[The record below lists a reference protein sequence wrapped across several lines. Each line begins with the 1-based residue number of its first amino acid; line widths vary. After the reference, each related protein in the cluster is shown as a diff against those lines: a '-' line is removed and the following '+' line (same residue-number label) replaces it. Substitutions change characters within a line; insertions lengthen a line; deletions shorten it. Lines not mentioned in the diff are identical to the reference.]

1 MEVKTFCE
9 TPQAPPKPAR
19 TSPLSRNTGSFL
31 GLVILNQLRVRLHLN
46 PETLNIGLLFISS
59 SKLRLPCYFQSFRQS
74 PTLIIPRLPDFDKRV
89 LLTHW
94 WPNFCQLQTDTCQ
107 EHLDFPGGKVSAYN
121 AGDLGSIPGLGRF
134 PGEEM
139 ATGTLAWKIPRTE
152 VPRRIQFM
160 GSQRVGRDW
169 VTSLHEHCQLPNHKG
184 ICHLPLRRLNPLAL
198 QLLSFNT
205 PWGNS
210 GWTEAFCAP
219 GSLVGQVCR

>member
-9 TPQAPPKPAR
+9 TPQALPKPAR

-107 EHLDFPGGKVSAYN
+107 EHLDFPGGKASAYN

-134 PGEEM
+134 PGEGM
-139 ATGTLAWKIPRTE
+139 ATGTLAWKIPWTE
-152 VPRRIQFM
+152 VPSRIQFM
-160 GSQRVGRDW
+160 GSQRVGRD
-169 VTSLHEHCQLPNHKG
+169 
-184 ICHLPLRRLNPLAL
+184 
-198 QLLSFNT
+198 
-205 PWGNS
+205 
-210 GWTEAFCAP
+210 
-219 GSLVGQVCR
+219 